1 MNVETPRLLTVDE
14 AAARLRQSR
23 PTLYR
28 KIEQG
33 VIGAV
38 RLGDRGPLRIPEDEL
53 EAHLRPA
60 SSARAADGAGLAGP
74 GAARA
79 LDAGDHDHREG
90 QR

>member
-1 MNVETPRLLTVDE
+1 MNVETPLLLTVDE

-60 SSARAADGAGLAGP
+60 SSARAAAGASSAGP
-74 GAARA
+74 DRARA
-79 LDAGDHDHREG
+79 LDAGNHETEDER
-90 QR
+90 